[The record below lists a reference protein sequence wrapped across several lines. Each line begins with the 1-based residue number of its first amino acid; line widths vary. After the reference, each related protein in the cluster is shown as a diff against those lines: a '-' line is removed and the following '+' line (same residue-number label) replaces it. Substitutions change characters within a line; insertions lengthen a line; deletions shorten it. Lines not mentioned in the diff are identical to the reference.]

1 MANRIRTLN
10 FLPEIF
16 QTPTNAQFLS
26 ATLDQLVDQP
36 NVARMQGF
44 IGSKF
49 GYGINAKDYYVTEPT
64 KARTDYQ
71 LEPGVVF
78 TKANETTAQ
87 DFISYPGIIDALK
100 LEGGVTNNNN
110 RLFNSQFY
118 SWDSFTDL
126 DKIINFN
133 QYYWLPEGAP
143 SVTVTNSVVYNSTEY
158 VVTNLANEYLISSPS
173 NPQGDINPTLT
184 LLRGGTY
191 SFTVSQPNQFWIQ
204 GSPGVTG
211 YSPTQPNVQT
221 RDVLGVSN
229 NGATAGIVT
238 FTVPQK
244 DAFAEYNF
252 PSGGNVGVVSTLPFD
267 QVNGVRLSQLPTG
280 IDGVTSL
287 EGLTVLFYNTGVVDE
302 MGFTSKFYD
311 TTLFDES
318 PSVSYVPP
326 GTSADFNNFE
336 GGYYSPVNS
345 NFYTISYTGEASDP
359 ILYLTPTSPIPT
371 NQAITATFGT
381 EWIGRQFFKNVN
393 GDIQLIPY
401 NSAILDTLYYQ
412 DGANP
417 AKVGAMRIIDSNY
430 TNKLDV
436 NTDIIGHKQY
446 TATNGVVF
454 TNGLKVSFDGDIFP
468 ASYKSGEY
476 YVQGVG
482 TAIELIPTTD
492 LVSPGLFSEGTY
504 IPYDMV
510 PWDTTNYDSTLYI
523 PVEQDYITIAR
534 DSINKNAWSRSNR
547 WFHIDVI
554 NASATYNSDPSI
566 VTTYATAA
574 NKAKRPIIEFYPNL
588 RLFNSGVYGKS
599 PIDFIDFRTKDAF
612 DVVEG
617 ALNYYPDVAGWTA
630 YNASMVGVTGQQTTT
645 VVASAS
651 DVSGQFAIG
660 QFVADNKG
668 ILPEDASITDIET
681 VSGVTT
687 ITIAWT
693 SSALTFATTDISLVS
708 ADTTLSNYG
717 LFPGARVVFAG
728 DNNLFTRNKI
738 YVVEFS
744 TLTPGAMP
752 VITMTEASD
761 GEILVDDQTAV
772 YRGYNYQGQD
782 FYFDGTNWI
791 QGQQKTTVNQPPKF
805 DVFDANGISFGDKT
819 VYLGTSFTGTTL
831 FQYGIGSGTNDSVLG
846 FPIRYSSIDNVGDI
860 SFDVSFNNDTF
871 TYVQGIKPISLA
883 VNSGYVYNYSS
894 RTDYVRELGWQ
905 TAEAP
910 SEQYQLFSFD
920 YIAGTDPSFICDIPA
935 NLKTEW
941 PVVQVYVNN
950 VIQPRTA
957 YTFASTGINTLVA
970 LNTAPTIDTV
980 IQILIL
986 STEVSPTAYYTIPVN
1001 LNNNPLNEN
1010 LTTVSVGDIR
1020 GQYQSIFYNNPKTT
1034 GSVFGP
1040 NNYRDLGNLVPWG
1053 NRIIQNSASLVLP
1066 GTFLRKQDHNL
1077 FNSLQYN
1084 SNEYIKFK
1092 TLLVDTVNNTDYNIY
1107 MTPAEMLDDA
1117 LDQMS
1122 ATKIESAPFFWSDM
1136 IPSKA
1141 PFVTNTYSFANSLD
1155 VSIYPLSQ
1163 VYNFATANYNGVL
1176 VYLTRSG
1183 TTIQLIKGVD
1193 YIVSTDSPS
1202 LTVTYDLL
1210 PNDQITINE
1219 YNQTYGSYV
1228 PNTPTKLGLYPATVP
1243 NVLLDTGYQNP
1254 TYFIV
1259 GHDGSFNKLYGSYN
1273 PTTGKLQDFRDQV
1286 LFEYE
1291 TRVYNNLK
1299 LSNTIPVQAYEVLP
1313 GFFRNTDYSYD
1324 EILQIYSES
1333 FLNWVGQNRID
1344 YKTQYYNTGNE
1355 FTFNYRN
1362 SGNKLDGSPIEQG
1375 YWRGVYQYFYDT
1387 SIPNLAPWE
1396 MLGYRNMPTWWTTK
1410 YGPAPYTSDNLVLW
1424 TDLQNGYDYNDGNPF
1439 TTTTYARPG
1448 LVNIIP
1454 VDSAGNLVSPFDS
1467 IVGNYEE
1474 NLFKSDWQ
1482 VGDVG
1487 PAEFSYRRSSS
1498 WPFDL
1503 MRILALTKP
1512 AEFYNLAVDLDNYKY
1527 NAEFNQY
1534 LVNDRSHLN
1543 ISNIEVYGNGVAK
1556 TSYLNW
1562 IVDYEKQVGIDATTQ
1577 ITNLFQQLDVRL
1589 VYRLAGFSDK
1599 TMLKFY
1605 VEKSSANS
1613 NNSSLLIPDESY
1625 AVLLYDNQPFEQL
1638 VYSGIVVQISQYG
1651 FKVFGNS
1658 QTNAYFTTYAPK
1670 NNGNTSSITVEK
1682 STVKLANDYTNI
1694 EVKVPYGIELHSVQ
1708 EVAQFIASYGA
1719 YLVDKGLVLDQ
1730 QENGLTVNWEQ
1741 MVAEFMYWSQMGW
1754 EIGSIVTLNP
1764 SATFL
1769 SINKDSN
1776 VVQPLTIQK
1785 QNFVL
1790 NQNLYPIQM
1799 NNLSVVR
1806 DGTLFTVQPLNQGDT
1821 LAYGQFNIS
1830 NFEHGIVFDNT
1841 TLFNDTIYN
1850 LVTGLRQNRISVR
1863 GSKTADWNGTINAQG
1878 FILNQDNIIDWD
1890 PTYKYTTGSI
1900 VKYKNKYWT
1909 ALTIV
1914 QPSQKFDETQW
1925 KRTDYDQIQKGL
1937 LPNPSTRSYESTL
1950 YYNTNQANLENDT
1963 DLLSFSLIGYR
1974 PRDYLALADLT
1985 DITQVNVYKNLIRNK
2000 GTLNAASAFKGA
2012 NLPQGGIDYD
2022 IYENWAIKAGEFGGI
2037 LNDNFVEFRLN
2048 EAYLTGNPTTVGL
2061 TDGLVSNDVEQ
2072 EVPLYSLFNYG
2083 RPITDPDVLPTV
2095 PTEDPSM
2102 LYPTAGYV
2110 NFDDVKLV
2118 SYYSAGLASAVNGN
2132 GTSVPINQ
2140 LYVRDYLWLADYL
2153 GDWQVYTPLSLGA
2166 IVEAK
2171 NNLNGTV
2178 TVTFTQPHNLSKY
2191 QLFGIVNFDTQLDG
2205 YYLVT
2210 AIVSPYKVIIN
2221 ATINPATPVITG
2233 LGVGFKMQNQRT
2245 DQPSDINAL
2254 PLLNNEFT
2262 KNKVWVDTNNDGGW
2276 AVYRKSLNYQYSDTV
2291 NKQGSIT
2298 FGDSVAY
2305 TNKVGYLVGDSG
2317 LGELYR
2323 YTYNALLK
2331 EYVLYETI
2339 TNDTSFGATIAYT
2352 GDIFVVSE
2360 PTSGTPSVYVYQLVQ
2375 TNEVD
2380 ELQLQQTISAPSGC
2394 SNWGSSVAISGD
2406 TNWMYISD
2414 LTHNPGRVYVYRK
2427 SQLTGLY
2434 EQITYL
2440 TIAGLTTYMAGFGS
2454 SISTDYYGDTV
2465 VVGAPQYRVN
2475 TDHVNWGQSYIYNRL
2490 YQNIEA
2496 QYTNNYG
2503 APQVLGLNIQLNSW
2517 TISTNGTATG
2527 SSGVTVDSSSGMS
2540 VGMPVVFSG
2549 SILSSGAISA
2559 NVVYYIESIPDGTHI
2574 TVSRTRGG
2582 PAIALNASAGSM
2594 TVTVQSTPIF
2604 VEVNGSLLT
2613 ETQYFV
2619 IGSNLYVIAV
2629 LKAGDIVN
2637 VSSQEFVLSQTLT
2650 NGQSPST
2657 GVKYG
2662 YSTDTNTYASEIL
2675 IGAPFEINNNVEG
2688 AVHRYTNGGEK
2699 YGMLVATQT
2708 ASVLSPRTILL
2719 NGYAVVIPVGYVNDA
2734 AAAINSANLT
2744 NISAS
2749 VVNNLLVIQLVN
2761 TDLATPN
2768 DKLTFFATD
2777 AAAYADL
2784 GIVPYTETQLITNP
2798 HAAPVSQFGNNVKF
2812 NESSSIVVS
2821 APTATRFTATTF
2833 DFTDD
2838 ELDNDTVFDNNTTQW
2853 IDTFANAGAVYM
2865 FDYLSN
2871 YNETLANVGKFV
2883 YAQSVNSE
2891 LLEYGAQPLY
2901 GTSLDFNQGVVVIGT
2916 PNFMPGVVDGDVTIY
2931 TNATGEQDW
2940 SVFRQSSPVVD
2951 IERIQNIQLFSA
2963 ETNATLD
2970 NLDYMDPL
2978 QGKLLGAIRENID
2991 IVSNSDPASY
3001 TTGTNTGGLTWGAD
3015 KVGQIWFNTSTV
3027 RFVNYHQ
3034 NDLNYNAKYWGT
3046 IFPGSD
3052 VAIYSWISSN
3062 VVPSL
3067 YQGPGTP
3074 FDVGSYTTQ
3083 YVINAE
3089 GTLTPVYFFWARN
3102 TNIVFTKEGNTLA
3115 DSTLEQYISSPIN
3128 TGISYLAPVL
3138 PNAFALYNV
3147 QEYLNS
3153 VDTVL
3158 HIGFSTGENNDV
3170 GHSMYDLIRANYAD
3184 DFLPGLPSAAS
3195 GKQPHS
3201 LYARLLD
3208 SLSGTNLTG
3217 AIVPDPYLPK
3227 AVQTGVLARPN
3238 QSFFVN
3244 RFGALQNYIQ
3254 YINEVLLQ
3262 YPFVETANSTFLFK
3276 LGDINPST
3284 GLPFFDTSAYVNTVN
3299 WWAPGYNDNTKSAVQ
3314 VPIYADLATLTVP
3327 VGTIATVAMNGIG
3340 SAETYILEATGTW
3353 TRIGLANGTI
3363 QISDAIWNY
3372 PSASI
3377 GFGDNFFDTTP
3388 FDTYPSEET
3397 RYIVRAIN
3405 EEIPTD
3411 LLFVRNKALILLFEY
3426 IQSEAGE
3433 SQNYLPWLNKTSF
3446 IDVSHTIRELLPF
3459 RVFQSDNQDFLSGY
3473 INEVKPYHVVIK
3485 EFLFKYTG
3493 TDVFEGDIT
3502 DFDLP
3507 AQYNATTQQFIS
3519 PELVYSNPS
3528 TTSEYLPTDPIWQTA
3543 PYSQWFANH
3552 GLSITGQSG
3561 FLVTTLASYVSVNS
3575 STLVVA
3581 NAYGLPVT
3589 GVIQIDDEQIAYSS
3603 LNRDTNTLAGLT
3615 RGYNGTSA
3623 ATHIPGTNIY
3633 MDLPPVVVLNTG
3645 RGFVEPPQVTAYI
3658 DTTLYPAPTV
3668 EAILEPIMELDKVI
3682 GVNVVNPGQGYAV
3695 LPQIMIEPS
3704 FVVPFNASQVSTIT
3718 NTIELYS
3725 PLLQTGDLVRYTV
3738 GEGASAIGGLVDGQ
3752 QYYVNVLEIVPVVT
3766 VALFNNYADAISDN
3780 SRIVLQ
3786 SSGTGT
3792 QALSGI
3798 ATASCITSASPVRE
3812 NQISM
3817 RFDRTSYKSQV
3828 IDWVPGSYYGSFY
3841 AGNYYNGD
3849 SVASSSIQL
3858 QSTEPPIS
3866 SILASANGAEFE
3878 ILDVENVQ
3886 EITWSGRTR
3895 EVVSTSSSGNLIVVA
3910 PSAGGA
3916 PDAGTISPIT
3926 GFYVGMPVK
3935 FKGAISS
3942 SGLNFDQIYY
3952 VKSLSTSPVG
3962 FTVSDTISNGV
3973 PGTVV
3978 SLNTATISSAGATC
3992 LIGEVTNRALLTIDY
4007 PGIRKITNTTATTNT
4022 VTVPLNIA
4030 GKGGTSGFYTGLPI
4044 FFIGENPI
4052 GGIVPNNTYYVTTV
4066 IDDETFTMSS
4076 SASPLMLSVSQT
4088 IGASDR
4094 VIVESTLQLNVNDPV
4109 IFTGTTFG
4117 GIVAG
4122 TQYYVASVVSGTAIT
4137 LSQTVNGG
4145 TFNLTD
4151 GSGTCTLT
4159 SQVNA
4164 TQLTTETGTMTMNV
4178 NLPIS
4183 PGQVNGQQF
4192 TLYKTSGSYPTISGT
4207 NGDLL
4212 TRTISSTLATVNR
4225 VCLDNYSGGI
4235 DNIYNGMQFN
4245 VSANIGGLT
4254 TGTNYTITGE
4264 GTTSITVTGI
4274 SVTGSKL
4281 TCANTNVLYEDMP
4294 LIFTGTSLGEI
4305 SLNTYYYV
4313 KTIVNS
4319 TEFTITT
4326 TPGGALFPATGDA
4339 GSMTGTGDQ
4348 YVTVSNSLTT
4358 DTTTVTLTQYVNPSN
4373 DPEFTIS
4380 YMLGGYF
4387 AEITTAGA
4395 GFAINNTITVLGSLI
4410 GGVDGV
4416 NDLVMTVN
4424 SIDSSGGITSVICT
4438 GTPAGAVNQY
4448 YFKVV
4453 DADQVEVCS
4462 DPLLQVPV
4470 SGIDFPYVGV
4480 TTSPSLIQGDYAL
4493 LPEPFYFDSS
4503 IVKYNNRVYECIVS
4517 NNDSTFVIG
4526 KWKLLQSDSRRL
4538 NALDRIIGYYQP
4550 TINMPGRDLTQLVSG
4565 ITYPNSTYRGN
4576 AFDPN
4581 QEFELDTILKDQPFY
4596 PNDITM
4602 SGIVW
4607 NGLTYIVS
4615 SDSSSYSAALLSAT
4629 GADWSIDKLS
4639 NIPLNT
4645 TDLIY
4650 AGGKYVMTTDNTA
4663 TPVLTSDDGITW
4675 SASATY
4681 DTTLPGAI
4689 TLNSVTYNNGIYVAV
4704 GDVILTSTDL
4714 VNWTQTH
4721 AFTNGLSNTLN
4732 SVTYMYT
4739 AGFTGFV
4746 AVGAGQQVI
4755 NGNATN
4761 VTLVRTSVD
4770 GYNWNTV
4777 TFPGAA
4783 SSLNSIASNNQ
4794 IAVGVG
4800 NNNAIFTTFNTNQ
4813 WFVQTTSGSAN
4824 LNYVAYINNLFVAVG
4839 NNGVVKTSPDGVT
4852 WTARSTGS
4860 TSNLFSVTY
4869 STDRG
4874 EYVAVGDN
4882 NTILI
4887 SADLTTWTNNPVF
4900 NVTPT
4905 VYDVQGDPFIS
4916 GYGPEEMVPGVV
4928 TDTLMMTVTTRPGTN
4943 WEAEEYAHV
4952 GYNVVSLQIAP
4963 TSGTQTRYSFASE
4976 VETPTQ
4982 VGVFLIDQT
4991 TQVSTTM
4998 YVGLDYTV
5006 DWINKVVVLNSP
5018 LNFTTPGNSDTLRID
5033 IYETGN
5039 GDQLVKSN
5047 TETDPIRLNETTG
5060 FDEIFLN
5067 CNYSASIFL
5076 GSGVIRPN
5084 TQPIETRA
5092 IETDG
5097 TTNAIDVE
5105 DIDQFVLNSPITF
5118 SGDVFGGIV
5127 EDQIYYVKT
5136 ISVASS
5142 KITVSTSYNSTT
5154 GIAGPTYQ
5162 LTSDT
5167 GAMEVIIQVGS
5178 GQVWTAPVVLN
5189 NGNKLV
5195 LGTTGFITRTRA
5207 DRDTIT
5213 TNTTG
5218 ALIVGTPIV
5227 FDDTMFGGV
5236 IVPGQVYYV
5245 KSIYDANEF
5254 TISTTQGG
5262 NTLQLTDAVGG
5273 ATFVSNDYAF
5283 GIAPNGVSAKIIF
5296 AQHYDA
5302 AENYL
5307 TYTVFGETYPVQ
5319 YGYTL
5324 PETQIFTANG
5334 TQSVFALDNFVDTVN
5349 AENAIV
5355 EVAGKRLTST
5365 AFTINTTSN
5374 QLVLNSAPADGT
5386 IVAVTSY
5393 NNTDRQ
5399 YLNTQYNITG
5409 VVGQT
5414 AGTYTVGSTTHLVG
5428 SFDQDTPTAQT
5439 YDQDTPSVVT
5449 FDEEM
5454 DYLTLSSG
5462 STASLAVNSNIVFQA
5477 PTIGGLIAGQSYY
5490 VTSILNST
5498 DFTVSTQVGG
5508 APVTVTTD
5516 SGSMTAIVNGLTVAP
5531 IIDIENAITAPIAV
5545 TNVSA
5550 TASGTNYITCADT
5563 TGMIIGQTALFKSGS
5578 LTSFGDIDLTGTV
5591 YFIDSIVDSTTFTI
5605 KDQYDNVITLSN
5617 ASGNIVV
5624 YVGGLEAVRVT
5635 TSINHN
5641 LTTNQVI
5648 RIDGTR
5654 GSVQLNNNTYYVH
5667 VIDNTHF
5674 DLYTSAYNPVLNAN
5688 NFPVTTI
5695 SAYTGGGY
5703 AWLAGL
5709 FTIYNTVA
5717 TATTAGDNT
5726 ITVDDTTGL
5735 VSQTPI
5741 IFTTSSVDT
5750 GTDVLGG
5757 IIAGH
5762 TYYVLEVID
5771 ATTLTIAS
5779 VRESLVPVTL
5789 TTDTG
5794 SVKVSQWEQDNV
5806 DRLWVTVNGYR
5817 IPSSNLYLNADNDL
5831 SILTTI
5837 QTGDQ
5842 VIITSMVPSATPNEQ
5857 VYLTNV
5863 STTNEAS
5870 VYRAG
5875 RHTRTW
5881 LTRPFSYT
5889 DETIYVQD
5897 VTHLTDNVIQVATA
5911 PAPDVDGNIMIGLNA
5926 DKNLISQVIVFNN
5939 TTDQFVSSSA
5949 YSVVLVDTAPQIQI
5963 TGEVSEGD
5971 TITVTVLVGN
5981 LLYINGEQIKFTS
5994 VDLATNSITGL
6005 QRGTNGTGITALNP
6019 KFTEVYGLLS
6029 GNRME
6034 NVVYAENWNSY
6045 TYDPVDGDPLQIST
6059 TTGANFLNID
6069 RN

>member
-64 KARTDYQ
+64 KVRTDYQ

-87 DFISYPGIIDALK
+87 DFISYPGIVDALK

-143 SVTVTNSVVYNSTEY
+143 SVNVSNSVVYNATDY
-158 VVTNLANEYLISSPS
+158 IVTNLANEYLISSPA
-173 NPQGDINPTLT
+173 NIQGDINPTLT

-191 SFTVSQPNQFWIQ
+191 SFTVSQPSQFWIQ
-204 GSPGVTG
+204 GAPGVTG
-211 YSPTQPNVQT
+211 FSPTQPNVQT

-229 NGATAGIVT
+229 NGATAGVVT

-252 PSGGNVGVVSTLPFD
+252 PSGGNVGVVSSLPFA
-267 QVNGVRLSQLPTG
+267 QVNGARLADLPNG

-287 EGLTVLFYNTGVVDE
+287 AGLTVLFYNTGVVDE

-311 TTLFDES
+311 TTLYDENGG
-318 PSVSYVPP
+318 VTYVEP
-326 GTSADFNNFE
+326 GTSADFNNYE

-345 NFYTISYTGEASDP
+345 NFYTISYVGDPSDP

-371 NQAITATFGT
+371 NQSITATFGT

-393 GDIQLIPY
+393 GDIQIIPY

-412 DGANP
+412 DGSNP
-417 AKVGAMRIIDSNY
+417 DKVGAMRIIDSNY
-430 TNKLDV
+430 TNKLNV
-436 NTDIIGHKQY
+436 TTDILGHKQY

-454 TNGLKVSFDGDIFP
+454 TNGLKVTFSGDIFP
-468 ASYKSGEY
+468 TSYKSGEY

-482 TAIELIPTTD
+482 TAIELIATTD

-504 IPYDMV
+504 IPYDIV
-510 PWDTTNYDSTLYI
+510 PYDTTNYDSTLYI
-523 PVEQDYITIAR
+523 PVTQDYITIAR
-534 DSINKNAWSRSNR
+534 DAINKNAWSRSNR

-554 NASATYNSDPSI
+554 NASATYNNNPSI
-566 VTTYATAA
+566 VTQYATPE

-588 RLFNSGVYGKS
+588 RLFNSGVYGKA
-599 PIDFIDFRTKDAF
+599 PVDFIDFRTDDAF
-612 DVVEG
+612 ETVEG
-617 ALNYYPDVAGWTA
+617 ATNYYPDVAGWTT
-630 YNASMVGVTGQQTTT
+630 NTASLVGITAQQTTT
-645 VVASAS
+645 VVVSSS
-651 DVSGQFAIG
+651 DISGQFTVG
-660 QFVADNKG
+660 QYVADSLG
-668 ILPEDASITDIET
+668 ILPEDAFISDIEV

-687 ITIAWT
+687 ITITWT
-693 SSALTFATTDISLVS
+693 SAALTFSTTDMSLVS

-717 LFPGARVVFAG
+717 LFPGARIVFAS
-728 DNNLFTRNKI
+728 DKNLFTRNKI
-738 YVVEFS
+738 YVAEFS
-744 TLTPGAMP
+744 ILSPGATP
-752 VITMTEASD
+752 VITLTEAAD
-761 GEILVDDQTAV
+761 GEVLVDDQTAV
-772 YRGYNYQGQD
+772 YRGYNYQGKD
-782 FYFDGTNWI
+782 FYFDGDAWI
-791 QGQQKTTVNQPPKF
+791 QGQQKTTVNQPPRF
-805 DVFDANGISFGDKT
+805 DVFDTNGISFGDI
-819 VYLGTSFTGTTL
+819 VSYLGTSFTGTTL

-846 FPIRYSSIDNVGDI
+846 FPIRYSNIDNVGDI

-871 TYVQGIKPISLA
+871 TYVEGIKPITLA
-883 VNSGYVYNYSS
+883 VNTGYVYNYTT
-894 RTDYVRELGWQ
+894 RTDYVRQLGWQ

-920 YIAGTDPSFICDIPA
+920 YVAGTDPSFICDIPA
-935 NLKTEW
+935 NLTTEW
-941 PVVQVYVNN
+941 PVVQVYINN
-950 VIQPRTA
+950 VIQSRTS
-957 YTFASTGINTLVA
+957 YTYASTGINTLVA
-970 LNTAPTIDTV
+970 LSSAPTIDTV
-980 IQILIL
+980 VQILIL

-1020 GQYQSIFYNNPKTT
+1020 GQYQSIFYNNPNTT
-1034 GSVFGP
+1034 GTVFGS

-1107 MTPAEMLDDA
+1107 MTPATMLDDA

-1141 PFVTNTYSFANSLD
+1141 PYITNTYSFANSLD
-1155 VSIYPLSQ
+1155 VSIYPLSH
-1163 VYNFATANYNGVL
+1163 VYNFETANYNGVL
-1176 VYLTRSG
+1176 VYLTRNG

-1193 YIVSTDSPS
+1193 YTVSVDAPS
-1202 LTVTYDLL
+1202 LTVTYGLL

-1243 NVLLDTGYQNP
+1243 NVFLDTGYQKP

-1259 GHDGSFNKLYGSYN
+1259 GHDGSFNKLYGSYD
-1273 PTTGKLQDFRDQV
+1273 PETGKLQDFRDQV

-1299 LSNTIPVQAYEVLP
+1299 LSNAIPVQAYEVLP

-1324 EILQIYSES
+1324 EVLQIYSES

-1344 YKTQYYNTGNE
+1344 YKTQYFTNGNQ
-1355 FTFNYRN
+1355 FTYNYRD
-1362 SGNKLDGSPIEQG
+1362 SGNKLNGAPIEQG

-1387 SIPNLAPWE
+1387 SIPDIAPWE
-1396 MLGYRNMPTWWTTK
+1396 MLGYRNMPTWWTDR

-1424 TDLQNGYDYNDGNPF
+1424 TDLQNGYDYNDGNSF

-1448 LVNIIP
+1448 LLNIIP
-1454 VDSAGNLVSPFDS
+1454 VDSAGNLVSPFVS
-1467 IVGNYEE
+1467 IVGNYDN
-1474 NLFKSDWQ
+1474 NLFKADWQ

-1512 AEFYNLAVDLDNYKY
+1512 AEFFNLAVDLDNYKY
-1527 NAEFNQY
+1527 NVEFNQY

-1543 ISNIEVYGNGVAK
+1543 ISNIEVYGNGTAK

-1577 ITNLFQQLDVRL
+1577 ISNLFQQLDVRL

-1599 TMLKFY
+1599 AMLKFY

-1625 AVLLYDNQPFEQL
+1625 QVLLYDNQPFEQL
-1638 VYSGIVVQISQYG
+1638 VYSGLIVQVSQYG

-1670 NNGNTSSITVEK
+1670 NNGNTSTITIEK

-1708 EVAQFIASYGA
+1708 EVSQFIASYGA

-1730 QENGLTVNWEQ
+1730 SENGLTLNWEQ

-1754 EIGSIVTLNP
+1754 EVGSIVTLNP
-1764 SATFL
+1764 AATFL

-1799 NNLSVVR
+1799 SNLSVVR
-1806 DGTLFTVQPLNQGDT
+1806 DGTLFTVQPMNQGDT

-1863 GSKTADWNGTINAQG
+1863 GSKTADWNGTIDAQG
-1878 FILNQDNIIDWD
+1878 FILNQDNVIDWD
-1890 PTYKYTTGSI
+1890 PTFKYTTGSI

-1909 ALTIV
+1909 ALTII
-1914 QPSQKFDETQW
+1914 QPSVKFDETQW
-1925 KRTDYDQIQKGL
+1925 KQTNYDEIQKGL
-1937 LPNPSTRSYESTL
+1937 LPNPSARSYESTL
-1950 YYNTNQANLENDT
+1950 YYDINRANLETDA

-2022 IYENWAIKAGEFGGI
+2022 IYENWAIKAGEFGGT
-2037 LNDNFVEFRLN
+2037 LNDNFIQFRLN
-2048 EAYLTGNPTTVGL
+2048 ESELTGNPTTVGL
-2061 TDGLVSNDVEQ
+2061 TNGLVSNDVEQ

-2083 RPITDPDVLPTV
+2083 MPITDVNVLPTV
-2095 PTEDPSM
+2095 PTEDPSL

-2110 NFDDVKLV
+2110 NFNDVKLA
-2118 SYYSAGLASAVNGN
+2118 SYYYSGLTAAVNGN
-2132 GTSVPINQ
+2132 GTPVPIDQ

-2153 GDWQVYTPLSLGA
+2153 ADWQVYTPLSLGS

-2178 TVTFTQPHNLSKY
+2178 TITFSAPHNLTKY
-2191 QLFGIVNFDTQLDG
+2191 QLFGIVNFDPQVNG

-2210 AIVSPYKVIIN
+2210 ATVNPYKVIIN
-2221 ATINPATPVITG
+2221 ANLNPSITTITG
-2233 LGVGFKMQNQRT
+2233 QGVGFMMQNQRT
-2245 DQPSDINAL
+2245 DKPSDIGTL

-2262 KNKVWVDTNNDGGW
+2262 KNKVWVDTNTDGGW
-2276 AVYRKSLNYQYSDTV
+2276 AVYRKSLNYQYSDAVT
-2291 NKQGSIT
+2291 KQGSIT
-2298 FGDSVAY
+2298 FGDAVAH
-2305 TNKVGYLVGDSG
+2305 TNNVGYLVGDAG

-2331 EYVLYETI
+2331 EYLLTGTI
-2339 TNDTSFGATIAYT
+2339 TNGASFGSTIAYS
-2352 GDIFVVSE
+2352 GDTFVVSE
-2360 PTSGTPSVYVYQLVQ
+2360 PTSGTPKVYVYDLVQ
-2375 TNEVD
+2375 NNDVD
-2380 ELQLQQTISAPSGC
+2380 ELQLTQTISAPSGC
-2394 SNWGSSVAISGD
+2394 ANWGSSVAISGD
-2406 TNWMYISD
+2406 KNWMYISD

-2434 EQITYL
+2434 VQVTYL
-2440 TIAGLTTYMAGFGS
+2440 TDSSLTSYMAGFGT
-2454 SISTDYYGDTV
+2454 SISTDYYGDTI
-2465 VVGAPQYRVN
+2465 VVGAPNYRFN
-2475 TDHVNWGQSYIYNRL
+2475 TDHLNWGQSYIYNRL

-2496 QYTNNYG
+2496 QYTNNFG
-2503 APQVLGLNIQLNSW
+2503 APQALSVNIQLNSW
-2517 TISTNGTATG
+2517 TVSTNGTATG
-2527 SSGVTVDSSSGMS
+2527 SSGITVDSSSGMA
-2540 VGMPVVFSG
+2540 VDMPVTFSG

-2559 NVVYYIESIPDGTHI
+2559 NVVYYIKSIPDGTHI
-2574 TVSRTRGG
+2574 KISRTRGG
-2582 PAIALNASAGSM
+2582 PEIALNASSGSM
-2594 TVTVQSTPIF
+2594 TVTAQSTPIF
-2604 VEVNGSLLT
+2604 VAVNGSVLT
-2613 ETQYFV
+2613 DSQYFM
-2619 IGSNLYVIAV
+2619 IGSTLYVIAV

-2637 VSSQEFVLSQTLT
+2637 VSSGEFVLSQTL
-2650 NGQSPST
+2650 NNDQDPST
-2657 GVKYG
+2657 GVEYG
-2662 YSTDTNTYASEIL
+2662 YSTATNTYASEIL
-2675 IGAPFEINNNVEG
+2675 IGAPFELNNSVEG

-2708 ASVLSPRTILL
+2708 ASVLSARTILL
-2719 NGYAVVIPVGYVNDA
+2719 NGYAVVIPSGYVNDA
-2734 AAAINSANLT
+2734 ATAINSANLT

-2761 TDLATPN
+2761 NDLATPN
-2768 DKLTFFATD
+2768 NKLTFVATD
-2777 AAAYADL
+2777 AAAYGDL

-2798 HAAPVSQFGNNVKF
+2798 HAGPVSQFGNAIKF
-2812 NESSSIVVS
+2812 NESNSIVIS
-2821 APTATRFTATTF
+2821 APTATRYSATTF

-2838 ELDNDTVFDNNTTQW
+2838 ESDNDTVFDNNTTQW

-2871 YNETLANVGKFV
+2871 FNETLTNVGQFV
-2883 YAQSVNSE
+2883 YAQSINSE
-2891 LLEYGAQPLY
+2891 KLVYGAQPMY
-2901 GTSLDFNQGVVVIGT
+2901 GTSLDFNQGVVVVGT
-2916 PNFMPGVVDGDVTIY
+2916 PGFMSGVIDGDVTVY
-2931 TNATGEQDW
+2931 VNPTGDQDW
-2940 SVFRQSSPVVD
+2940 SVYRQSSSIVD

-2963 ETNATLD
+2963 ETNNTLD

-2991 IVSNSDPASY
+2991 VVSNIDPAFY
-3001 TTGTNTGGLTWGAD
+3001 TTGSNTGGLTWGAD
-3015 KVGQIWFNTSTV
+3015 KVGQLWFNTSTV

-3034 NDLNYNAKYWGT
+3034 DDLNYNAKYWGS

-3052 VAIYSWISSN
+3052 VAVYSWISSN
-3062 VVPSL
+3062 VVPSA
-3067 YQGPGTP
+3067 YTGPGTP

-3102 TNIVFTKEGNTLA
+3102 TNIVFTKQGNTLA

-3128 TGISYLAPVL
+3128 TGISYLAPLL
-3138 PNAFALYNV
+3138 PNVFALYNI
-3147 QEYLNS
+3147 QEFLNAT
-3153 VDTVL
+3153 DTVL
-3158 HIGFSTGENNDV
+3158 NVGFSTGNNNDV
-3170 GHSMYDLIRANYAD
+3170 GHNLYNLIRANYAD
-3184 DFLPGLPSAAS
+3184 DFLPGLPSVKT
-3195 GKQPHS
+3195 GKEPHS

-3227 AVQTGVLARPN
+3227 AVQYGVLARPN
-3238 QSFFVN
+3238 QSFFIN

-3254 YINEVLLQ
+3254 YINSVLLQ
-3262 YPFVETANSTFLFK
+3262 YPFVETTNSTFLFK

-3299 WWAPGYNDNTKSAVQ
+3299 WWAPGYNDNTKSSVQ
-3314 VPIYADLATLTVP
+3314 VSIYADLATLTVP
-3327 VGTIATVAMNGIG
+3327 SGTIATVAMNGTG
-3340 SAETYILEATGTW
+3340 SAETYILDASGTW

-3411 LLFVRNKALILLFEY
+3411 LLIVRNKALILLFEY
-3426 IQSEAGE
+3426 IQSETGE

-3446 IDVSHTIRELLPF
+3446 IDVSHTIRELLPY

-3507 AQYNATTQQFIS
+3507 AQYNTASQQFIS

-3528 TTSEYLPTDPIWQTA
+3528 TDSQYLPSDPIWQTA

-3552 GLSITGQSG
+3552 GLSITGQPD
-3561 FLVTTLASYVSVNS
+3561 FLMTTLASYVSLNS

-3603 LNRDTNTLAGLT
+3603 LNRDNNTLAGLT
-3615 RGYNGTSA
+3615 RGYNGTA
-3623 ATHIPGTNIY
+3623 TTTHIPGANIF

-3645 RGFVEPPQVTAYI
+3645 RGYIEPPKVTAYI
-3658 DTTLYPAPTV
+3658 DTTVYPEPTV
-3668 EAILEPIMELDKVI
+3668 AAILEPIMDLDKVI
-3682 GVNVVNPGQGYAV
+3682 GVNVINAGQGYAV
-3695 LPQIMIEPS
+3695 LPQIIIEPS
-3704 FVVPFNASQVSTIT
+3704 VIVPFNSTQVSVIT
-3718 NTIELYS
+3718 DTIELYS
-3725 PLLQTGDLVRYTV
+3725 PLLQTGDLVRYAVT
-3738 GEGASAIGGLVDGQ
+3738 EGSEAIGGLVDGQ

-3766 VALFNNYADAISDN
+3766 VALFNNYADAINNN
-3780 SRIVLQ
+3780 SRIALQ
-3786 SSGTGT
+3786 STGAGM
-3792 QALSGI
+3792 QSLSVV

-3812 NQISM
+3812 TQIAM
-3817 RFDRTSYKSQV
+3817 RFDRTSYNSQV
-3828 IDWVPGSYYGSFY
+3828 VDWLPGSYYGSFY
-3841 AGNYYNGD
+3841 AGDYYNGD

-3858 QSTEPPIS
+3858 QSTEPPID
-3866 SILASANGAEFE
+3866 SILASANGAAFE
-3878 ILDVENVQ
+3878 ILAVDNVQ
-3886 EITWSGRTR
+3886 ETTWSGRTR
-3895 EVVSTSSSGNLIVVA
+3895 DLVSTTSTGNVIAIVPSS
-3910 PSAGGA
+3910 GGA
-3916 PDAGTISPIT
+3916 PASGTITATT
-3926 GFYVGMPVK
+3926 GFYIGMPVK
-3935 FKGAISS
+3935 FEGAVAGT
-3942 SGLNFDQIYY
+3942 GLNFDQVYY
-3952 VKSLSTSPVG
+3952 VKTIVSTG

-3978 SLNTATISSAGATC
+3978 TLNNQTISSAGATC

-4007 PGIRKITNTTATTNT
+4007 SGIRKITNTTATTNT

-4044 FFIGENPI
+4044 FFVGENPI
-4052 GGIVPNNTYYVTTV
+4052 GGIVSNNTYYVTTV
-4066 IDDETFTMSS
+4066 IDDQTFTMSTT
-4076 SASPLMLSVSQT
+4076 ATPTMLNVT
-4088 IGASDR
+4088 ATVGATDR
-4094 VIVESTLQLNVNDPV
+4094 VIVESTLELHVNDPV

-4117 GIVAG
+4117 DIVAG
-4122 TQYYVASVVSGTAIT
+4122 TQYYVATIVNGTAIT

-4151 GSGTCTLT
+4151 GSGSCTLT
-4159 SQVNA
+4159 IQVNV
-4164 TQLTTETGTMTMNV
+4164 TQLTTDSGSMTMNI
-4178 NLPIS
+4178 NLPVS

-4212 TRTISSTLATVNR
+4212 TRTITSALATVNR
-4225 VCLDNYSGGI
+4225 VCLDNYTGGI
-4235 DNIYNGMQFN
+4235 TNIYAGMQFN
-4245 VSANIGGLT
+4245 VSDNIGGLT
-4254 TGTNYTITGE
+4254 TGTNYTVTGE
-4264 GTTSITVTGI
+4264 GTTSIVVTNTSSSGN
-4274 SVTGSKL
+4274 KL
-4281 TCANTNVLYEDMP
+4281 TCTNTNVLYVDMP
-4294 LIFTGTSLGEI
+4294 IVFTGTSLGGI

-4313 KTIVNS
+4313 QDITSS
-4319 TEFTITT
+4319 TQFTIATS
-4326 TPGGALFPATGDA
+4326 PGGSAITVTQDN
-4339 GSMTGTGDQ
+4339 GTMNGIGDQ
-4348 YVTVSNSLTT
+4348 YITVSNSLSNETK
-4358 DTTTVTLTQYVNPSN
+4358 TVTLTQYINPAN
-4373 DPEFTIS
+4373 DPVFTIS

-4387 AEITTAGA
+4387 AEITDAGE
-4395 GFAINNTITVLGSLI
+4395 GFAINNTIFVPGSDI

-4416 NDLVMTVN
+4416 NDLTMTVA
-4424 SIDSSGGITSVICT
+4424 SVTSSGAITNVICT

-4462 DPLLQVPV
+4462 DPLLRVPV
-4470 SGIDFPYVGV
+4470 SGINFPYVGV
-4480 TTSPSLIQGDYAL
+4480 TTTPSLIQGDYAL
-4493 LPEPFYFDSS
+4493 LPEPFYFNSS

-4550 TINMPGRDLTQLVSG
+4550 TINMPGRDLTQLVAG
-4565 ITYPNSTYRGN
+4565 ITYPNSTYKGN

-4581 QEFELDTILKDQPFY
+4581 QEFALDTILQDQPFY

-4607 NGLTYIVS
+4607 NGLTYVVS
-4615 SDSSSYSAALLSAT
+4615 SDATNYSAALMSAT
-4629 GADWSIDKLS
+4629 SADWAINKLS

-4650 AGGKYVMTTDNTA
+4650 AGGKYVMTTNNTA
-4663 TPVLTSDDGITW
+4663 TPVLTSTDGVVW
-4675 SASATY
+4675 SASTHY
-4681 DTTLPGAI
+4681 TNTVPG
-4689 TLNSVTYNNGIYVAV
+4689 TVMLSSVAYNNGVYVAV
-4704 GDVILTSTDL
+4704 GDVAVTSTDL
-4714 VNWTQTH
+4714 ITWEQTYN
-4721 AFTNGLSNTLN
+4721 FTNGLTNMLSG
-4732 SVTYMYT
+4732 VTYMYT
-4739 AGFTGFV
+4739 AGFTGFI
-4746 AVGAGQQVI
+4746 AVGTGQQVV
-4755 NGNATN
+4755 NSNTVA
-4761 VTLVRTSVD
+4761 VTVVRTSVD
-4770 GYNWNTV
+4770 GYDWREV
-4777 TFPGAA
+4777 TFPGVATG
-4783 SSLNSIASNNQ
+4783 LNSIASNNQ
-4794 IAVGVG
+4794 IAVAVG
-4800 NNNAIFTTFNTNQ
+4800 NNNVIYTTFNTNQ
-4813 WFVQTTSGSAN
+4813 WFVQTTVGTDN
-4824 LNYVAYINNLFVAVG
+4824 LNYVTYINNLFVAVG
-4839 NNGVVKTSPDGVT
+4839 DNGVVKSSPDGVT
-4852 WTARSTGS
+4852 WTDYSTGT
-4860 TSNLFSVTY
+4860 TSNLSSVTY
-4869 STDRG
+4869 SVDRS
-4874 EYVAVGDN
+4874 EYVVVGDN
-4882 NTILI
+4882 NTILL
-4887 SADLTTWTNNPVF
+4887 SPDLTTWTNNPVF
-4900 NVTPT
+4900 NVAPT
-4905 VYDVQGDPFIS
+4905 VYDVQGDPFVS

-4928 TDTLMMTVTTRPGTN
+4928 TDTLMMTITTRPGTN

-4952 GYNVVSLQIAP
+4952 GYNVVSMQLSP
-4963 TSGTQTRYSFASE
+4963 TSGTQTRYSFASQ

-4982 VGVFLIDQT
+4982 VGVFVIDQY

-5006 DWINKVVVLNSP
+5006 DWVNKVIVLNAP
-5018 LNFTTPGNSDTLRID
+5018 LSFTTPGNSDSLRID

-5047 TETDPIRLNETTG
+5047 TETDPIRPNETTG

-5092 IETDG
+5092 FETEA
-5097 TTNAIDVE
+5097 TTNAISVD
-5105 DIDQFVLNSPITF
+5105 DTSDFVLNSPITF
-5118 SGDVFGGIV
+5118 SGNVFGGIV

-5136 ISVASS
+5136 ISNASQ
-5142 KITVSTSYNSTT
+5142 KITVSTSYNVTT

-5162 LTSDT
+5162 LSDAT
-5167 GAMEVIIQVGS
+5167 GSMEVIIQVGS

-5189 NGNKLV
+5189 NGDKLV

-5207 DRDTIT
+5207 DRNTIT

-5218 ALIVGTPIV
+5218 ALIVNTPIV
-5227 FDDTMFGGV
+5227 FDATMFGGV
-5236 IVPGQVYYV
+5236 IVPGQTYYV
-5245 KSIYDANEF
+5245 NSIYDANEF
-5254 TISTTQGG
+5254 TISETSGG
-5262 NTLQLTDAVGG
+5262 STLQLTNATGG
-5273 ATFVSNDYAF
+5273 ATFVTNDYAF
-5283 GIAPNGVSAKIIF
+5283 GIAPNGISAKIIF
-5296 AQHYDA
+5296 ANTYDPVLHYI
-5302 AENYL
+5302 

-5324 PETQIFTANG
+5324 PETQYFIANG
-5334 TQSVFALDNFVDTVN
+5334 TQSVFALTNYVGDVN

-5355 EVAGKRLTST
+5355 EVDGRRLTIT
-5365 AFTINTTSN
+5365 AYTINTTTN
-5374 QLVLNSAPADGT
+5374 QLVLNSAPTAGSR
-5386 IVAVTSY
+5386 VAVTSY

-5409 VVGQT
+5409 VAGAT
-5414 AGTYTVGSTTHLVG
+5414 AGTYVIGSTTHLTG
-5428 SFDQDTPTAQT
+5428 T
-5439 YDQDTPSVVT
+5439 YDQDTPTVQTYDENSPSVVLY
-5449 FDEEM
+5449 DEVL

-5462 STASLAVNSNIVFQA
+5462 STSTLTINSNIVFQA

-5498 DFTVSTQVGG
+5498 DFTVSAQVGG
-5508 APVTVTTD
+5508 TPVTVTTD
-5516 SGSMTAIVNGLTVAP
+5516 SGSMTAVVNGLTVAP
-5531 IIDIENAITAPIAV
+5531 IVDIDNSLTAPLAI

-5550 TASGTNYITCADT
+5550 TASGTNYITCTDT
-5563 TGMIIGQTALFKSGS
+5563 TDMVVGQTAQFKSAS
-5578 LTSFGDIDLTGTV
+5578 LTSFGGIDLTGTV
-5591 YFIDSIVDSTTFTI
+5591 YFIKTIVDSTTFTI
-5605 KDQYDNVITLSN
+5605 ADQYGVTITLSTD
-5617 ASGNIVV
+5617 SGNIVV

-5635 TSINHN
+5635 TGINHN
-5641 LTTNQVI
+5641 LTTNQVV

-5654 GSVQLNNNTYYVH
+5654 GSVQLNNNTYYVR
-5667 VIDNTHF
+5667 VINNTQF
-5674 DLYTSAYNPVLNAN
+5674 DLYTSAYNPVLNAV

-5703 AWLAGL
+5703 EWLTGL
-5709 FTIYNTVA
+5709 FTIYTTIA
-5717 TATTAGDNT
+5717 TATTSGVNT
-5726 ITVDDTTGL
+5726 ITVNDTTGL
-5735 VSQTPI
+5735 IPQTPI
-5741 IFTTSSVDT
+5741 IFTTTNTDV

-5757 IIAGH
+5757 IIAGQ
-5762 TYYVLEVID
+5762 TYYILAVID
-5771 ATTLTIAS
+5771 GTTLTIS
-5779 VRESLVPVTL
+5779 DTRDSLDAVTL

-5794 SVKVSQWEQDNV
+5794 SVKVSQWEQMNV

-5817 IPSSNLYLNADNDL
+5817 IPSSNLYLNSDNDL
-5831 SILTTI
+5831 SILTEI
-5837 QTGDQ
+5837 QTGDE
-5842 VIITSMVPSATPNEQ
+5842 VVITSMMPSATPNEQ

-5863 STTNEAS
+5863 STTNQAS

-5875 RHTRTW
+5875 TGTRTW
-5881 LTRPFSYT
+5881 LTHPLSNT
-5889 DETIYVQD
+5889 DETIYVHD
-5897 VTHLTDNVIQVATA
+5897 VTHLTDNVIQEVVA
-5911 PAPDVDGNIMIGLNA
+5911 PAPVNGSIMIGLNA
-5926 DKNLISQVIVFNN
+5926 DKNLISQVIVYNN
-5939 TTDQFVSSSA
+5939 TTDLLVPSTD
-5949 YSVVLVDTAPQIQI
+5949 YSIVLVDTAPQIQI
-5963 TGEVSEGD
+5963 TTGVSTGD
-5971 TITVTVLVGN
+5971 SITVTVLVGN
-5981 LLYINGEQIKFTS
+5981 LIYLNGEQIRFTS
-5994 VDLATNSITGL
+5994 VDVLTNSITGL
-6005 QRGTNGTGITALNP
+6005 QRGTNGTGVTALSP
-6019 KFTEVYGLLS
+6019 EFTEVYGLLS
-6029 GNRME
+6029 GNLMDDAS
-6034 NVVYAENWNSY
+6034 YAETWNSY
-6045 TYDPVDGDPLQIST
+6045 NYDPVDGDPLQIST
-6059 TTGANFLNID
+6059 TTGANFLNVN